1 MVEKIGDSGKLSGR
15 PVFLSLFFKKKILFS
30 DAGVSDTVQLAA
42 VAVGLA
48 ADAIEGNLY
57 RKLRNQNERFC
68 VDEFGET
75 NFFQNF
81 AWFEIFLFQTAW
93 RGV

>member
-1 MVEKIGDSGKLSGR
+1 MEKIGDSGKLSGR
-15 PVFLSLFFKKKILFS
+15 PVFLSFFFLQKKFLFS

-57 RKLRNQNERFC
+57 RELRNKNERFC

-75 NFFQNF
+75 NFFSKF
-81 AWFEIFLFQTAW
+81 C
-93 RGV
+93 VV